1 MAKAVKK
8 FVDACL
14 VCKACKGNSGAR
26 QLQLHPIPKVAT
38 PWHTVHIDLSGK
50 SSKREY
56 VCVIIDAF
64 TKYVMLRLTASL
76 DANCAVESLKE
87 VINLFSTPKRVIADQ
102 GRCFISSQFKQFCS
116 DNNIELHVIA
126 VGASRANGQVE
137 RVMQTLKN
145 LLTITE
151 NNSDTVWRNELGE
164 IQLVLNSTKCRVTG
178 YSPMELMFG
187 IKSQPLGISKITC
200 ADEIIAKSDTVRF
213 NRGKA
218 KIKPFR
224 MGDFVIL
231 KCCERNQTKLDRK
244 FRGPFK
250 IIRVLENDHYEL
262 QHVNGSKRK
271 YKYPHES
278 LRRVPNGQEVLIE
291 VAEAFCDG
299 ALEQDELVSAVS
311 NEEINDRAREYSSDN
326 EINDVVVGTTVA
338 EVHRAA
344 ED

>member
-1 MAKAVKK
+1 MVSWYGESCQKK

-14 VCKACKGNSGAR
+14 ICKACKGNSGAR

-38 PWHTVHIDLSGK
+38 PWHTVHIYLSRKLSGK

-87 VINLFSTPKRVIADQ
+87 VISLFGTPKRVIADQ

-116 DNNIELHVIA
+116 DNNIELRVIA

-151 NNSDTVWRNELGE
+151 NNSDTVWRDELGE

-200 ADEIIAKSDTVRF
+200 AEEISQCRSNLDEVRQDASANIELIAKSDTVRF

-218 KIKPFR
+218 KIKPFS
-224 MGDFVIL
+224 MG
-231 KCCERNQTKLDRK
+231 
-244 FRGPFK
+244 
-250 IIRVLENDHYEL
+250 
-262 QHVNGSKRK
+262 
-271 YKYPHES
+271 
-278 LRRVPNGQEVLIE
+278 E
-291 VAEAFCDG
+291 VAEAFCDE

-311 NEEINDRAREYSSDN
+311 NEEINDRAREYSSDD
-326 EINDVVVGTTVA
+326 EVNDVVIGITVA